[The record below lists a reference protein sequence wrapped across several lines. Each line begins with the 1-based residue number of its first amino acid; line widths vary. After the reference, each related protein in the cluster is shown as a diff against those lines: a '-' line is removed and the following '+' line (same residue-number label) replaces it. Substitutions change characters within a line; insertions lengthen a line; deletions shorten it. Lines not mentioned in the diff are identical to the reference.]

1 MSIKARVQEEMTKA
15 MRAKD
20 TVRLE
25 CLRMAKG
32 ALVLKEK
39 EGAGELTEDL
49 AAAALRA
56 EIKKRQQSAEI
67 FREHGREVEAAAAE
81 NEIRII
87 QEFLPQQMSAE
98 ELEAYVRGYL
108 AEHPEMN
115 HAGKLTGALKK
126 ELGDRADGKM
136 LNEICRKAL
145 ETPA

>member
-25 CLRMAKG
+25 CLRLAKG

-39 EGAGELTEDL
+39 EGSGELTEDL

-108 AEHPEMN
+108 AEHPEVN
-115 HAGKLTGALKK
+115 HAGKLTGAIKK

>member
-25 CLRMAKG
+25 CLRLAKG

-39 EGAGELTEDL
+39 EGAGELTEEL
-49 AAAALRA
+49 AAGALRG

-67 FREHGREVEAAAAE
+67 FREHGKEAEALAAE

-87 QEFLPQQMSAE
+87 QEFLPQQMPAE

-108 AEHPEMN
+108 AEHPEVN
-115 HAGKLTGALKK
+115 HAGKLTGAIKK

-136 LNEICRKAL
+136 LNEICRNVL
-145 ETPA
+145 EA

>member
-1 MSIKARVQEEMTKA
+1 MSIKARVQEEMIKA

-25 CLRMAKG
+25 CLRLAKG

-39 EGAGELTEDL
+39 EGSGELAEDS
-49 AAAALRA
+49 ATAALRT
-56 EIKKRQQSAEI
+56 EIKKRQQSAGI
-67 FREHGREVEAAAAE
+67 FREHGKEAEAAAAE

-98 ELEAYVRGYL
+98 ELEAYVKGYL
-108 AEHPEMN
+108 AEHPEVN
-115 HAGKLTGALKK
+115 HAGKLTGAVKK

>member
-25 CLRMAKG
+25 CLRLAKG

-39 EGAGELTEDL
+39 EGAGELTEEL
-49 AAAALRA
+49 AAGALRG

-67 FREHGREVEAAAAE
+67 FREHGKEAEALAAE

-87 QEFLPQQMSAE
+87 QEFLPQQMPAE

-108 AEHPEMN
+108 AEHPEVN
-115 HAGKLTGALKK
+115 HAGKLTGAIKK

-136 LNEICRKAL
+136 LNEICRNVLGA
-145 ETPA
+145 

>member
-20 TVRLE
+20 IVRLE

-39 EGAGELTEDL
+39 DGSGELTEDS
-49 AAAALRA
+49 AAGALRG

-67 FREHGREVEAAAAE
+67 FREHGKEAEAVAAE

-87 QEFLPQQMSAE
+87 EEFLPQQMSAE

-108 AEHPEMN
+108 AEHPEVN
-115 HAGKLTGALKK
+115 HAGKLTGAVKK

-136 LNEICRKAL
+136 LNEICRAAL
-145 ETPA
+145 GA

>member
-15 MRAKD
+15 MRAKN

-25 CLRMAKG
+25 CLRLAKG

-39 EGAGELTEDL
+39 EGSGELTEDL

-98 ELEAYVRGYL
+98 ELEAYVKGYL
-108 AEHPEMN
+108 AEHPEVN
-115 HAGKLTGALKK
+115 HAGKLTGAIKK

>member
-1 MSIKARVQEEMTKA
+1 MSIKGRVQEEMTKA

-32 ALVLKEK
+32 ALILKEK
-39 EGAGELTEDL
+39 EGAGELTDEISG
-49 AAAALRA
+49 AALRA

-67 FREHGREVEAAAAE
+67 FREHGREVEALAAE
-81 NEIRII
+81 NEIGII
-87 QEFLPQQMSAE
+87 QEFLPQQLGAE

-136 LNEICRKAL
+136 LNETCRKAL
-145 ETPA
+145 ET

>member
-136 LNEICRKAL
+136 LNEICRKVLGA
-145 ETPA
+145 